1 MTSTSQ
7 ATQKMPVAL
16 PGSATP
22 LRAYWALALG
32 IVSISFSAIFV
43 RWANAPGA
51 VTGFYRMAIAVVVL
65 AVPFFRYLQRTG
77 RLPRREVLI
86 ALAAGL
92 FFGGDLI
99 FWNAGILI
107 SGAANPTLMAN
118 TAPIWVG
125 LGAMFFFKEQLG
137 RLFWIGLGLAMMGA
151 ALILGAD
158 IRSSVGLGTF
168 FGLIGG
174 MFYAAYMLVMQ
185 RSRAKLP
192 ALPAFWLA
200 CVSAAVL
207 LFTVALLRGEP
218 FTGYPLQT
226 WLAFLGMGLVSQVL
240 GQLLVSYS
248 LGALPAS
255 LVSPTL
261 LGQPALTA
269 LLAIPLLGEI
279 PTVWHVIGGAAL
291 LAGVYIVHR
300 SRLR

>member
-7 ATQKMPVAL
+7 ATQDISVASSI
-16 PGSATP
+16 SATP

-51 VTGFYRMAIAVVVL
+51 VTGFYRMAIAVIVL
-65 AVPFFRYLQRTG
+65 AVPFVRYLQRTG

-107 SGAANPTLMAN
+107 SGAATPTLMAN

-137 RLFWIGLGLAMMGA
+137 RLFWIGLGLAMIGA

-158 IRSSVGLGTF
+158 IRSSVGLGAF

-185 RSRAKLP
+185 RSRARLP